1 MFNARQLMI
10 FYFYGTCNQKAT
22 IIQFQ
27 KLKEKAKTEEPKMD
41 IQDLIDF
48 VAEYKDTDNYRW
60 FFWESWLDIDMH
72 RAEGENSFIDAMNA
86 LTISEDTS
94 VASSRYS
101 IWNCHF
107 MISFSCSAFVSC
119 THPSSDSLF
128 SRI

>member
-27 KLKEKAKTEEPKMD
+27 KLKEKAKTEEPKKD

-48 VAEYKDTDNYRW
+48 VAEYKDPDNYRW

-72 RAEGENSFIDAMNA
+72 RAEGEQLHRCNEKPVRGYGDGGY
-86 LTISEDTS
+86 DG
-94 VASSRYS
+94 
-101 IWNCHF
+101 
-107 MISFSCSAFVSC
+107 FVLSWLL
-119 THPSSDSLF
+119 SWLVI
-128 SRI
+128 RLNI

>member
-27 KLKEKAKTEEPKMD
+27 KLKEKAKTEEPKKD

-48 VAEYKDTDNYRW
+48 VAEYKDPDNYRW

-72 RAEGENSFIDAMNA
+72 RQKVR
-86 LTISEDTS
+86 T
-94 VASSRYS
+94 AS
-101 IWNCHF
+101 
-107 MISFSCSAFVSC
+107 
-119 THPSSDSLF
+119 
-128 SRI
+128 